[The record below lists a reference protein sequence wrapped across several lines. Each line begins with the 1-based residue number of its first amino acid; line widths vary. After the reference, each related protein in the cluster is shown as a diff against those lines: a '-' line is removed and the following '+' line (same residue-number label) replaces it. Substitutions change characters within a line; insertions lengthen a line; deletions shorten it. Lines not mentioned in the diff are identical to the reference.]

1 MLSLQQVVNSRN
13 FSKPYMAQP
22 LNVGIVGFGMTAQV
36 MHAPFLK
43 TNPHYNVTAV
53 VERHSEKSKAFFPD
67 TTVVRSF
74 EDLLERPDV
83 EVVIITTPNESHYD
97 YASRAAE
104 AGKHVVLE
112 KPFTIT
118 SADAAALVQRSKTT
132 NRIISPFHNR
142 RYVADFRTMQPI
154 VDKNLL
160 GEIHEFEGRFDRYRP
175 DPKPNAWREEA
186 KPGSG
191 ILYDLGPHLI
201 DQALCLFGL
210 PQAITAAVRQ
220 QRPHA
225 KVDDF
230 FEIQLDYGFNKVT
243 LKAGMLVRE
252 PGPRYLIH
260 GTKGSFI
267 KWGDDVQEALLKQ
280 GILPVASDW
289 GLEPESQ
296 YGLLHTERDGQIVK
310 ERVLSLPGDF
320 GLYYKHLYNTIV
332 NKAPLHEKP
341 EHGFNTIRLIELA
354 LESSAAKKTLPCDGL
369 MDVTYP
375 KE

>member
-1 MLSLQQVVNSRN
+1 
-13 FSKPYMAQP
+13 MAQQ
-22 LNVGIVGFGMTAQV
+22 LNIGIVGFGMTAQV

-43 TNPHYNVTAV
+43 TNTNYNVTAV
-53 VERHSEKSKAFFPD
+53 VERHSETSKTFFPG
-67 TTVVRSF
+67 TTVLKSF
-74 EDLLERPDV
+74 DALLDRANVDV
-83 EVVIITTPNESHYD
+83 VVITTPNDSHFD
-97 YASRAAE
+97 YAKKAAE

-118 SADAAALVQRSKTT
+118 STDADALVQLSKTT

-142 RYVADFRTMQPI
+142 RYVADFRTMQQI
-154 VDKNLL
+154 AQQQLL
-160 GEIHEFEGRFDRYRP
+160 GAIHEYEGRFDRYRP
-175 DPKPNAWREEA
+175 DPKPNAWREEP

-210 PQAITAAVRQ
+210 PKTITADIRL

-225 KVDDF
+225 KVDDY
-230 FEIQLDYGFNKVT
+230 FEVQLDYGFTKAT

-280 GILPVASDW
+280 SVLPTASDW
-289 GLEPESQ
+289 GMEPESQ
-296 YGLLHTERDGQIVK
+296 YREVLLLGRTLEAAQHGVRDGGTDDDT
-310 ERVLSLPGDF
+310 R
-320 GLYYKHLYNTIV
+320 
-332 NKAPLHEKP
+332 
-341 EHGFNTIRLIELA
+341 
-354 LESSAAKKTLPCDGL
+354 DGA
-369 MDVTYP
+369 
-375 KE
+375 EQ

>member
-1 MLSLQQVVNSRN
+1 MTQQ
-13 FSKPYMAQP
+13 
-22 LNVGIVGFGMTAQV
+22 LNIGIVGFGMTAQV

-43 TNPHYNVTAV
+43 TAPNYKVTAV
-53 VERHSEKSKAFFPD
+53 VERHSEKSKTLFPD
-67 TTVVRSF
+67 TTVVKSF
-74 EDLLERPDV
+74 EALLDRSDV
-83 EVVIITTPNESHYD
+83 DVVVITTPNDSHFD
-97 YASRAAE
+97 YAKQAVE

-118 SADAAALVQRSKTT
+118 STDAAALVQLSKAT

-142 RYVADFRTMQPI
+142 RYVADFRTMQQI
-154 VDKNLL
+154 IGQNLL
-160 GEIHEFEGRFDRYRP
+160 GDVHEFEGRFDRFRP
-175 DPKPNAWREEA
+175 DPKPNAWREEP

-201 DQALCLFGL
+201 DQALCFFGL
-210 PQAITAAVRQ
+210 PKTITADIRL

-225 KVDDF
+225 KVDDY
-230 FEIQLDYGFNKVT
+230 FEVQLDYGFTKVT

-280 GILPVASDW
+280 GVLPTASDW
-289 GLEPESQ
+289 GMELESQ
-296 YGLLHTERDGQIVK
+296 YGLLHTERGGEVIK
-310 ERVLSLPGDF
+310 ERVLSLPGNF
-320 GLYYKHLYNTIV
+320 GLYYQNLYNTIV
-332 NKAPLHEKP
+332 HRAPLREQP

-354 LESSAAKKTLPCDGL
+354 QQSSAAKQTLPCKDL
-369 MDVTYP
+369 METTYP
-375 KE
+375 ED